1 MTNDGQHSDPLR
13 FQIENEMDLL
23 LGRAHPN
30 PTREGCPPRDL
41 LVSLSRRELPIG
53 DPAYEHFSKCSP
65 CYQELRALQQ
75 ADAAGLKATLKRKR
89 LAYAAAAVLV
99 LAVAGSWFA
108 LRRAGDA
115 DRIAQPTNPT
125 TPQSARLDLRPL
137 AVTRSEEQRVAA
149 APLVVPRGRVNAT
162 ILLPVGSSPGEYDV
176 RILDADLRARAT
188 ARGSAEIR
196 NYITTLEAVI
206 DVSALETGDYQLTL
220 RRDGSEWQMFPLRVR

>member
-1 MTNDGQHSDPLR
+1 MTNDGQRSDPLR

-75 ADAAGLKATLKRKR
+75 ADAAALKAAVRRKR

-99 LAVAGSWFA
+99 LAIAGSWFA

-115 DRIAQPTNPT
+115 DRIAQPTT
-125 TPQSARLDLRPL
+125 QTAPQSARLDLRPL

-149 APLVVPRGRVNAT
+149 APLVVPRA
-162 ILLPVGSSPGEYDV
+162 
-176 RILDADLRARAT
+176 AAR
-188 ARGSAEIR
+188 
-196 NYITTLEAVI
+196 
-206 DVSALETGDYQLTL
+206 
-220 RRDGSEWQMFPLRVR
+220 

>member
-1 MTNDGQHSDPLR
+1 MTNDGQRSDPLR

-75 ADAAGLKATLKRKR
+75 ADAAALKAAVRRKR

-99 LAVAGSWFA
+99 LGIAGSWFA

-115 DRIAQPTNPT
+115 DRLAQPTT
-125 TPQSARLDLRPL
+125 QTAPQSARLDLRPL

-188 ARGSAEIR
+188 AKGSAEIR

-206 DVSALETGDYQLTL
+206 DVSALEAGDYQLTL
-220 RRDGSEWQMFPLRVR
+220 RRDGGEWQMFPLRVR

>member
-1 MTNDGQHSDPLR
+1 MTNDGQRSDPLR
-13 FQIENEMDLL
+13 FQIENEMDLV

-30 PTREGCPPRDL
+30 PMREGCPPREL

-75 ADAAGLKATLKRKR
+75 ADAAALKATVRRKR

-99 LAVAGSWFA
+99 LAIAGSWFA

-115 DRIAQPTNPT
+115 DHIAQPTT
-125 TPQSARLDLRPL
+125 QTAPQSARLDLRPL
-137 AVTRSEEQRVAA
+137 AVTRSEAQRVEAT
-149 APLVVPRGRVNAT
+149 PLVVPRGRVNAT

-188 ARGSAEIR
+188 ARGPAAIH

-206 DVSALETGDYQLTL
+206 DVTALEAGDYQLTL
-220 RRDGSEWQMFPLRVR
+220 RRDGGEWQMFPLRVR

>member
-1 MTNDGQHSDPLR
+1 MTNVGPRSDPLR
-13 FQIENEMDLL
+13 FHIDNEMDLL

-75 ADAAGLKATLKRKR
+75 ADAAALKAAVRRKR

-99 LAVAGSWFA
+99 LGIAGSWFA
-108 LRRAGDA
+108 LRRAGDT
-115 DRIAQPTNPT
+115 DRLARPT
-125 TPQSARLDLRPL
+125 TQTAPQSARLDLRPL

-188 ARGSAEIR
+188 AKGSAEIR
-196 NYITTLEAVI
+196 NYITTLETVI
-206 DVSALETGDYQLTL
+206 DVSALEAGDYQLTL

>member
-1 MTNDGQHSDPLR
+1 MTNDGQRSDPLR

-75 ADAAGLKATLKRKR
+75 ADAAALKAAVRRKR
-89 LAYAAAAVLV
+89 MAYAAAAVLV
-99 LAVAGSWFA
+99 LGIAGSWFA
-108 LRRAGDA
+108 LRRADDA
-115 DRIAQPTNPT
+115 DRLARPT
-125 TPQSARLDLRPL
+125 TQTAAQSARLDLRPL

-149 APLVVPRGRVNAT
+149 APLVVARGLVNAT

-188 ARGSAEIR
+188 AKGSAEIR

-206 DVSALETGDYQLTL
+206 DVSALETGDYQLAL
-220 RRDGSEWQMFPLRVR
+220 RREGSEWQMFPLRVR

>member
-1 MTNDGQHSDPLR
+1 MTNDGQRSDPLR

-30 PTREGCPPRDL
+30 PAREGCPPRDL

-75 ADAAGLKATLKRKR
+75 ADAAALKAAVRRKR

-99 LAVAGSWFA
+99 LGIAGSWFA

-115 DRIAQPTNPT
+115 DRIAQPTT
-125 TPQSARLDLRPL
+125 QTAPQSARLDLRPL

-149 APLVVPRGRVNAT
+149 APLVVPRGRVSAT

-176 RILDADLRARAT
+176 RILDADLRPRAT
-188 ARGSAEIR
+188 AKGSAEIR

-206 DVSALETGDYQLTL
+206 DVSALEAGDYQLTL

>member
-1 MTNDGQHSDPLR
+1 MTNDGQRSDPLR

-30 PTREGCPPRDL
+30 PAREGCPPRAL

-75 ADAAGLKATLKRKR
+75 ADAAALKAAVRRKR

-99 LAVAGSWFA
+99 LGIAGSWFA

-115 DRIAQPTNPT
+115 DRLARPT
-125 TPQSARLDLRPL
+125 TQTAAQSARLDLRPL

-188 ARGSAEIR
+188 AKGSAEIR

-206 DVSALETGDYQLTL
+206 DASALEPGDYQLTL

>member
-1 MTNDGQHSDPLR
+1 MTNDGQRSDPLR

-65 CYQELRALQQ
+65 CYQELRARQQ
-75 ADAAGLKATLKRKR
+75 ADAAALKAAVRRKR
-89 LAYAAAAVLV
+89 LAYAAAAVVV
-99 LAVAGSWFA
+99 LGIAGSWFA

-115 DRIAQPTNPT
+115 DRLTRPT
-125 TPQSARLDLRPL
+125 TQTAAQSARLDLRPL

-188 ARGSAEIR
+188 AKGSAEIR

-206 DVSALETGDYQLTL
+206 DLSALEAGDYQLTL

>member
-1 MTNDGQHSDPLR
+1 MTNGGQRPDPSG

-75 ADAAGLKATLKRKR
+75 ADAAALKATVRRKR
-89 LAYAAAAVLV
+89 MAYAAAAILV
-99 LAVAGSWFA
+99 LAIAGSWFA

-115 DRIAQPTNPT
+115 DRIAQPATQT
-125 TPQSARLDLRPL
+125 APQSARLDLRPL

-206 DVSALETGDYQLTL
+206 DVSALEAGDYQLAL
-220 RRDGSEWQMFPLRVR
+220 RRDGGEWQMFPLRVR